1 MFGGLAWFGGPL
13 FLCGGGYFASLR
25 SMAKDKCGD
34 PSAALRM
41 TSHIALRM
49 TGPLGFGL
57 AGQGLSGV
65 DREGGTMGYLDA
77 TEYVAYGL
85 TAETTDDWVT
95 TASALMESYCRRPS
109 LLVST
114 YTERVRLG
122 RDGATA
128 RLSYLPLAV
137 VAPATTAL
145 VSARGRL
152 GHTWRGEMLDSFRE
166 QVMQAFCV
174 PGGWTALDVTAM
186 DVDVT
191 TGEVSLPVNFLG
203 LRYTDLE
210 VTYTAG
216 LAEVPAALKVA
227 CAQIVRN
234 AQATP
239 ALNVRSSKVD
249 RLQMQYFSQSLL
261 DEGVQA
267 LLRPYVAERL
277 G

>member
-1 MFGGLAWFGGPL
+1 
-13 FLCGGGYFASLR
+13 
-25 SMAKDKCGD
+25 
-34 PSAALRM
+34 
-41 TSHIALRM
+41 
-49 TGPLGFGL
+49 
-57 AGQGLSGV
+57 
-65 DREGGTMGYLDA
+65 MGYLEA

-109 LLVST
+109 LLVTT
-114 YTERVRLG
+114 YTERVRLARG
-122 RDGATA
+122 QVA

-137 VAPATTAL
+137 VAPALTAV
-145 VSARGRL
+145 VSARARL
-152 GHTWRGEMLDSFRE
+152 AYQWRGEMLDVFRE
-166 QVMQAFCV
+166 QVLEAFSA
-174 PGGWTALDVTAM
+174 PGSWTALDVTTM
-186 DVDVT
+186 DVDMT
-191 TGEVSLPVNFLG
+191 TGEVTLPVNFLG

-216 LAEVPAALKVA
+216 VATVPAALKVA

-249 RLQMQYFSQSLL
+249 RLQMQYFSGSLL
-261 DEGVQA
+261 DEQVEA

>member
-1 MFGGLAWFGGPL
+1 
-13 FLCGGGYFASLR
+13 
-25 SMAKDKCGD
+25 
-34 PSAALRM
+34 
-41 TSHIALRM
+41 
-49 TGPLGFGL
+49 
-57 AGQGLSGV
+57 
-65 DREGGTMGYLDA
+65 MGYLEA

-109 LLVST
+109 LLTTT

-122 RDGATA
+122 RGGTTA
-128 RLSYLPLAV
+128 RLSYLPLV
-137 VAPATTAL
+137 GVAPAFSPL
-145 VSARGRL
+145 VSARARL
-152 GHTWRGEMLDSFRE
+152 GVTWRGEMMDAFRE
-166 QVMQAFCV
+166 QVLRAFSA
-174 PGGWTALDVTAM
+174 PGSWTDLDVSTM

-191 TGEVSLPVNFLG
+191 TGEVLLPVNFLG
-203 LRYTDLE
+203 LSYTDLE

-216 LAEVPAALKVA
+216 VAVVPAALKVA

-239 ALNVRSSKVD
+239 ALNVRSSKLD
-249 RLQMQYFSQSLL
+249 KLQMQYFSSSLL
-261 DEGVQA
+261 DEQVQA

>member
-1 MFGGLAWFGGPL
+1 
-13 FLCGGGYFASLR
+13 
-25 SMAKDKCGD
+25 
-34 PSAALRM
+34 
-41 TSHIALRM
+41 
-49 TGPLGFGL
+49 
-57 AGQGLSGV
+57 
-65 DREGGTMGYLDA
+65 MGYLEA

-109 LLVST
+109 LMATT

-122 RDGATA
+122 RGGTTA
-128 RLSYLPLAV
+128 RLSYLPLV
-137 VAPATTAL
+137 SVAPATSPL
-145 VSARGRL
+145 VSARARL
-152 GHTWRGEMLDSFRE
+152 GVAWRGEMMDAFRE
-166 QVMQAFCV
+166 QILRAFSA
-174 PGGWTALDVTAM
+174 PGSWTDLDVTTM

-191 TGEVSLPVNFLG
+191 TGEVLLPVNFLG
-203 LRYTDLE
+203 LSYTDLE

-216 LAEVPAALKVA
+216 VAVVPVALKVA

-239 ALNVRSSKVD
+239 ALNVRSSKLD
-249 RLQMQYFSQSLL
+249 KLQMQYFSSSLL
-261 DEGVQA
+261 DVQVQA

>member
-1 MFGGLAWFGGPL
+1 
-13 FLCGGGYFASLR
+13 
-25 SMAKDKCGD
+25 
-34 PSAALRM
+34 M
-41 TSHIALRM
+41 TERTA
-49 TGPLGFGL
+49 
-57 AGQGLSGV
+57 V
-65 DREGGTMGYLDA
+65 DMGYLDP

-85 TAETTDDWVT
+85 SAETTDDWVT

-109 LLVST
+109 LLATT

-122 RDGATA
+122 RGGATA

-145 VSARGRL
+145 VSARARL
-152 GHTWRGEMLDSFRE
+152 AYQWGGEMLDVFRE
-166 QVMQAFCV
+166 QVLTAFSAA
-174 PGGWTALDVTAM
+174 GSWTALDVTTM
-186 DVDVT
+186 DVDLT

-210 VTYTAG
+210 VTYAAG
-216 LAEVPAALKVA
+216 VVEVPAALKVA

-249 RLQMQYFSQSLL
+249 RLQLQYFSGSLL
-261 DEGVQA
+261 DEQVEA

>member
-1 MFGGLAWFGGPL
+1 
-13 FLCGGGYFASLR
+13 
-25 SMAKDKCGD
+25 
-34 PSAALRM
+34 
-41 TSHIALRM
+41 
-49 TGPLGFGL
+49 
-57 AGQGLSGV
+57 
-65 DREGGTMGYLDA
+65 MGYLDA

-109 LLVST
+109 LLVTT

-122 RDGATA
+122 RGGRVA
-128 RLSYLPLAV
+128 RLSYRPFVA
-137 VAPATTAL
+137 VAPATTAV
-145 VSARGRL
+145 VSARARL
-152 GHTWRGEMLDSFRE
+152 GYVGRGETLDAFRE
-166 QVMQAFCV
+166 QLLWAFSAR
-174 PGGWTALDVTAM
+174 GSWTALDVTAM
-186 DVDVT
+186 DVDGT
-191 TGEVSLPVNFLG
+191 TGEVMLPVNFLG

-216 LAEVPAALKVA
+216 LVTVPAALKVA

-249 RLQMQYFSQSLL
+249 RLQMQYFSGSLL
-261 DEGVQA
+261 DEQVKA

>member
-1 MFGGLAWFGGPL
+1 
-13 FLCGGGYFASLR
+13 
-25 SMAKDKCGD
+25 
-34 PSAALRM
+34 
-41 TSHIALRM
+41 
-49 TGPLGFGL
+49 
-57 AGQGLSGV
+57 
-65 DREGGTMGYLDA
+65 MGYLDP

-109 LLVST
+109 LLVTT

-122 RDGATA
+122 RGGQVA
-128 RLSYLPLAV
+128 RLSYLPLAT
-137 VAPATTAL
+137 VAPATSAV
-145 VSARGRL
+145 VSARARL
-152 GHTWRGEMLDSFRE
+152 GYAWRGEMLDTFRE
-166 QVMQAFCV
+166 QLLSAFSA
-174 PGGWTALDVTAM
+174 PGSWTALDTTGM
-186 DVDVT
+186 DLDVT
-191 TGEVSLPVNFLG
+191 TGEVTLPMNFLG

-216 LAEVPAALKVA
+216 LTEVPAALKVA

-249 RLQMQYFSQSLL
+249 RLQMQYFSGSLL
-261 DEGVQA
+261 DDQVMA

>member
-1 MFGGLAWFGGPL
+1 
-13 FLCGGGYFASLR
+13 
-25 SMAKDKCGD
+25 
-34 PSAALRM
+34 
-41 TSHIALRM
+41 
-49 TGPLGFGL
+49 
-57 AGQGLSGV
+57 
-65 DREGGTMGYLDA
+65 MGYLDP

-109 LLVST
+109 LLVTT

-122 RDGATA
+122 RGGQVA
-128 RLSYLPLAV
+128 RLSYLPLATV
-137 VAPATTAL
+137 TPATSPV
-145 VSARGRL
+145 VSARARL
-152 GHTWRGEMLDSFRE
+152 GYAGCGEMLDAFQE
-166 QVMQAFCV
+166 QVLSAFSA
-174 PGGWTALDVTAM
+174 PGSWTALDVTGI

-191 TGEVSLPVNFLG
+191 TGEVTLPMNFLG

-216 LAEVPAALKVA
+216 VTEVPGALKVA

-239 ALNVRSSKVD
+239 ALNVKSSKLD
-249 RLQMQYFSQSLL
+249 RLQVQYFSGSLL
-261 DEGVQA
+261 DEQVMA